1 MGILPMIRTA
11 IPSTLLGTGLALQS
25 IVFTGET
32 PVLLASNLFGRFDHV
47 KVGVIGVGYVGLV
60 TAACLADS
68 GTDVICVD
76 NNEDKIRDLN
86 DGIIPIYEPG
96 LTEIVRRTRSTGR
109 LRFTTSLEQAV
120 DKSLLLFIAVGTP
133 SADDGSAD
141 ISAVLTVAE
150 DIAKAMTGYRIIITK
165 STVPLGTHR
174 KVSKVVAEN
183 TNQPFDYV
191 SNPEFLKEGS
201 AVDDFMKPERVIVG
215 ADDPKVREIMRHLYS
230 PLMRRGDRM
239 IFMDPTS
246 AELTKYAANC
256 MLATRISFM
265 NELSVLCEEVGA
277 DIELIRAGIGSD
289 GRIGTAFL
297 YAGVGFGGSCFPKDV
312 RALIHTGDL
321 NGISMEIIKAA
332 KDVNLRQRERFA
344 RRILDYYREKA
355 AETTLAVW
363 GLAFKARTD
372 DVRESPAIYC
382 VEEFLK
388 AGIAVRAYDPEA
400 MKTSQA
406 LLDDKV
412 RFCKDFYETLEG
424 ADGLV
429 VLTDWQQFRNPD
441 FGLIADK
448 LARPVVFDGRNL
460 YDPKYVRKAGI
471 EYHCVGRANMEESK
485 YIV

>member
-1 MGILPMIRTA
+1 M
-11 IPSTLLGTGLALQS
+11 
-25 IVFTGET
+25 
-32 PVLLASNLFGRFDHV
+32 
-47 KVGVIGVGYVGLV
+47 KVSVIGVGYVGLV

-76 NNEDKIRDLN
+76 KDKEKIRDLN
-86 DGIIPIYEPG
+86 EGIIPIYEPG
-96 LTEIVRRTRSTGR
+96 LTEIVKRTRSTGR
-109 LRFTTSLEQAV
+109 LRFTTSLAEAV

-141 ISAVLTVAE
+141 ISAVLNVAE
-150 DIAKAMTGYRIIITK
+150 GIAEAMTGYRIIITK
-165 STVPLGTHR
+165 STVPLGTHK
-174 KVSKVVAEN
+174 KVSEIIAGS
-183 TNQPFDYV
+183 TDHPFDYV

-215 ADDPKVREIMRHLYS
+215 ANDPKVREIMRHLYS
-230 PLMRRGDRM
+230 PLMRRSDRM

-246 AELTKYAANC
+246 AELAKYAANC

-265 NELSVLCEEVGA
+265 NELSMLCEAVGA
-277 DIELIRAGIGSD
+277 DIELVRAGIGSD
-289 GRIGTAFL
+289 GRIGNAFL
-297 YAGVGFGGSCFPKDV
+297 YAGIGFGGSCFPKDV

-321 NGISMEIIKAA
+321 NGISMDIVKAVR
-332 KDVNLRQRERFA
+332 DVNLRQRERFA
-344 RRILDYYREKA
+344 RHVLDHYGQNA

-372 DVRESPAIYC
+372 DIRESPAIYC

-388 AGIAVRAYDPEA
+388 AGITVRAYDPEA
-400 MKTSQA
+400 MKTSEA
-406 LLDDKV
+406 LLGDKV
-412 RFCKDFYETLEG
+412 KFCKDFYETLEG
-424 ADGLV
+424 ADGLA

-441 FGLIADK
+441 FELIAKK
-448 LARPVVFDGRNL
+448 LAHPVIFDGRNL
-460 YDPKYVRKAGI
+460 YDPKYVRRAGI